1 MMKKA
6 IKKLLAALLA
16 VAMLCA
22 MAVPAFADTEGDIT
36 TWHSFSA
43 FQIFKGHVD
52 GDNKISNVEWGQS
65 IADDSTNFL
74 AQLKGDTTL
83 HDQFKNA
90 TTVQDVLAVI
100 SKWSNSDDNS
110 IAFARFV
117 CHYLYPTADAKPEPT
132 VTGGSSHITF
142 NQAGYYLIVDTT
154 DFSAGDSD
162 HHACN
167 SFLLNVT
174 QAPWNLPITPK
185 AEKPSVKKEVFD
197 NHDGTNEAGFYSS
210 ADHAINEPFQFKLTA
225 TLPAS
230 YDNDRAY
237 DYYKYYKV
245 VFSDTMSEGLT
256 FDEIESVTIKSGSA
270 TKTLTDSDYEYT
282 SKPTTNGFEL
292 AISNVKT
299 LVANLNSGAE
309 ITVLYKA
316 HLNEKAYVNTVTNGD
331 TKNTNKVYL
340 TYSNNPRINTSV
352 GRTPESE
359 VYVFTYQLNNTKYKN
374 SVADENKLEGAGFR
388 LYSDA
393 ACNAA
398 QEIKLKKNADGTY
411 SRYFGSEAGEEMK
424 SATDG
429 TFNVKGL
436 DAGTYYLKETS
447 TPTGFNTCPVT
458 TVVIKANHTVNNVDL
473 NGSTIN
479 DEGVGASGLSTTIV
493 NKQGTTLPS
502 TGGMGTTLFY
512 VIGGGLMV
520 AAIVLLV
527 TKKRMEN
534 K

>member
-1 MMKKA
+1 MKKT
-6 IKKLLAALLA
+6 IQKLMAALLA
-16 VAMLCA
+16 VAMVCA
-22 MAVPAFADTEGDIT
+22 MAIPAFAYHTKEDINKD
-36 TWHSFSA
+36 HSFKA
-43 FQIFKGHVD
+43 FQIFKGDVE
-52 GDNKISNVEWGQS
+52 GNKISNATWGS
-65 IADDSTNFL
+65 NITNHDDFLNKLKADSTFGNLFN
-74 AQLKGDTTL
+74 G
-83 HDQFKNA
+83 A

-100 SKWSNSDDNS
+100 CKWSNSDDNS

-117 CHYLYPTADAKPEPT
+117 CKYLYPTADANPT
-132 VTGGSSHITF
+132 HAAIGNHTLHF
-142 NQAGYYLIVDTT
+142 DDAGYYLIVDTT
-154 DFSAGDSD
+154 DFSDGDSYV
-162 HHACN
+162 AYN
-167 SFLLNVT
+167 SFMLTVT
-174 QAPWNLPITPK
+174 QANWDVDVTPK
-185 AEKPSVKKEVFD
+185 VEKPSVKKEVYD
-197 NHDGTNEAGFYSS
+197 NHDGTSNTEGFSSS

-230 YDNDRAY
+230 TYKAY
-237 DYYKYYKV
+237 DYYDKYTV
-245 VFSDTMSEGLT
+245 TFHDTLYEGIT
-256 FDEIESVTIKSGSA
+256 FDHWDAIVINNGGSDITIPPEKYIRDVSGQNL
-270 TKTLTDSDYEYT
+270 TLNID
-282 SKPTTNGFEL
+282 
-292 AISNVKT
+292 NVKT
-299 LVANLNSGAE
+299 CVSGIDLNKGAT
-309 ITVLYKA
+309 ITVTYTA
-316 HLNEKAYVNTVTNGD
+316 HLNEKAYVNTATNGD

-352 GRTPESE
+352 GQTPESE

-411 SRYFGSEAGEEMK
+411 SRDFSTDAVGVEMK

-458 TVVIKANHTVNNVDL
+458 TVTIEANHTGNQV
-473 NGSTIN
+473 T
-479 DEGVGASGLSTTIV
+479 LSDTSKLSYDII

>member
-1 MMKKA
+1 MKKT
-6 IKKLLAALLA
+6 IQKLMAALLA
-16 VAMLCA
+16 VAMVCA
-22 MAVPAFADTEGDIT
+22 MAIPAFADTESIREH
-36 TWHSFSA
+36 HSFKA
-43 FQIFKGHVD
+43 FQIFKGNVND
-52 GDNKISNVEWGQS
+52 ASEISNVEWGS
-65 IADDSTNFL
+65 CIHDYHDFL
-74 AQLKGDTTL
+74 AELKKDPTL
-83 HDQFKNA
+83 RIPF
-90 TTVQDVLAVI
+90 QDADNLQEVLAVI
-100 SKWSNSDDNS
+100 SKWHDSDDDS

-117 CHYLYPTADAKPEPT
+117 CSYLYSDANADPKPFIPTSGDVVQIPND
-132 VTGGSSHITF
+132 G
-142 NQAGYYLIVDTT
+142 AGYYLIVDTT
-154 DFSAGDSD
+154 DFSSGDD
-162 HHACN
+162 YHACN

-197 NHDGTNEAGFYSS
+197 NPDGTNEAGFSSS
-210 ADHAINEPFQFKLTA
+210 ADHAINEKFQFKLTA

-230 YDNDRAY
+230 NDNDRAY
-237 DYYKYYKV
+237 DYYDKYTV
-245 VFSDTMSEGLT
+245 TFHDTLSEGIT

-270 TKTLTDSDYEYT
+270 TKTLTVSDYEYT
-282 SKPTTNGFEL
+282 SQPTTNSFEL

-316 HLNEKAYVNTVTNGD
+316 HLNDKAHVNTTDN
-331 TKNTNKVYL
+331 KNSVYL
-340 TYSNNPRINTSV
+340 TYSNNPRSNTSV

-359 VYVFTYQLNNTKYKN
+359 VYVFTYQLNNTKYQDEIKN
-374 SVADENKLEGAGFR
+374 GNELKGAGFR

-393 ACNAA
+393 ACNDTD
-398 QEIKLKKNADGTY
+398 EIKLKKNTTDGTY
-411 SRYFGSEAGEEMK
+411 SRYFGDEAGEQMFSDDK
-424 SATDG
+424 G
-429 TFNVKGL
+429 QFNVKGL

-458 TVVIKANHTVNNVDL
+458 TVVIKANHTGNNVDL
-473 NGSTIN
+473 TGSTIN
-479 DEGVGASGLSTTIV
+479 SKDVGASGLSTTIV
-493 NKQGTTLPS
+493 NNRGTTLPS
-502 TGGMGTTLFY
+502 TGGIGTTLFY

>member
-1 MMKKA
+1 MKKTIQKLMA
-6 IKKLLAALLA
+6 VLLAA
-16 VAMLCA
+16 AMVCA
-22 MAVPAFADTEGDIT
+22 MAIPAFADDTKENIQD
-36 TWHSFSA
+36 HNSFSG
-43 FQIFKGHVD
+43 FQIFTGDVD
-52 GDNKISNVEWGQS
+52 KDNKISNADWGQS

-83 HDQFKNA
+83 RDEFKGAN
-90 TTVQDVLAVI
+90 TVQDVLAVI
-100 SKWSNSDDNS
+100 SKWSDSDDDS

-117 CHYLYPTADAKPEPT
+117 CKYLYPNANAKPKPFAE
-132 VTGGSSHITF
+132 GNHSLTF
-142 NQAGYYLIVDTT
+142 SQAGYYLIVDTT
-154 DFSAGDSD
+154 YFNPGDSY
-162 HHACN
+162 HAYN
-167 SFLLNVT
+167 SFMLKVT
-174 QAPWNLPITPK
+174 QANYVFDVTPK
-185 AEKPSVKKEVFD
+185 VEKPSVKKEVYD
-197 NHDGTNEAGFYSS
+197 NQDGTSNNAGFGSS
-210 ADHAINEPFQFKLTA
+210 ADHAINQPFQFKLTA

-230 YDNDRAY
+230 DARVY

-245 VFSDTMSEGLT
+245 VFSDTMSKGLT

-282 SKPTTNGFEL
+282 SKPTTNSFEL
-292 AISNVKT
+292 AISDVKT

-316 HLNEKAYVNTVTNGD
+316 HLNENATVNTANGSN
-331 TKNTNKVYL
+331 TTENKNSVYL
-340 TYSNNPRINTSV
+340 QYSNNPRIDTSLDQ
-352 GRTPESE
+352 TPESE
-359 VYVFTYQLNNTKYKN
+359 VYVFTYQLNNTKYR
-374 SVADENKLEGAGFR
+374 DEVNENNKLAGAGFR

-393 ACNAA
+393 ACNDTD
-398 QEIKLKKNADGTY
+398 EIKLKKNTTDGTY
-411 SRYFGSEAGEEMK
+411 SRYFGDEAGEQMFSDDK
-424 SATDG
+424 G
-429 TFNVKGL
+429 QFNVKGL
-436 DAGTYYLKETS
+436 DAGTYYLKETT

-458 TVVIKANHTVNNVDL
+458 TVVIKANHTENNVDL
-473 NGSTIN
+473 TGSTIN
-479 DEGVGASGLSTTIV
+479 SESVGASGLSTTIV

>member
-1 MMKKA
+1 MKKT
-6 IKKLLAALLA
+6 IQKLMAALLA
-16 VAMLCA
+16 VAMVCA
-22 MAVPAFADTEGDIT
+22 MAIPAFADDTKENIQD
-36 TWHSFSA
+36 HNSFSG
-43 FQIFKGHVD
+43 FQIFKGDVE
-52 GDNKISNVEWGQS
+52 GNKISNANWGQS

-74 AQLKGDTTL
+74 AQLKNDTTIG
-83 HDQFKNA
+83 DQFKGAN
-90 TTVQDVLAVI
+90 TVQDVLAVI
-100 SKWSNSDDNS
+100 SKWSDSDDDS

-117 CHYLYPTADAKPEPT
+117 CKYLYPNANAKPKPFAE
-132 VTGGSSHITF
+132 GNHSLTF
-142 NQAGYYLIVDTT
+142 SQAGYYLIVDTT
-154 DFSAGDSD
+154 YFNPGDSY
-162 HHACN
+162 HAYN
-167 SFLLNVT
+167 SFMLKVT
-174 QAPWNLPITPK
+174 QANYVFDVTPK
-185 AEKPSVKKEVFD
+185 VEKPSVKKEVYD
-197 NHDGTNEAGFYSS
+197 NQDGTSNNADFGSS

-230 YDNDRAY
+230 DARVY

-282 SKPTTNGFEL
+282 SKPTTNSFEL
-292 AISNVKT
+292 AISDVKT

-316 HLNEKAYVNTVTNGD
+316 HLNEKAYVNTRNGD
-331 TKNTNKVYL
+331 TRNKNSVYL
-340 TYSNNPRINTSV
+340 QYSNNPRINTSLDT
-352 GRTPESE
+352 TPESE
-359 VYVFTYQLNNTKYKN
+359 VYVYTYQLNNTKYKN

-393 ACNAA
+393 ACNEA
-398 QEIKLKKNADGTY
+398 QEIKLKKNTDGTY
-411 SRYFGSEAGEEMK
+411 SRYFGDEAGEQMFSDEH
-424 SATDG
+424 G
-429 TFNVKGL
+429 QFNVKGL

-458 TVVIKANHTVNNVDL
+458 TVTIKANHTGNNVDL
-473 NGSTIN
+473 TGSTIN